1 MICNLIYLSIKHFD
15 YLFILHLYSLGFSIY
30 YMNFANVI
38 HKIFKIK
45 LYNKNL
51 YINPGFLCGLLI
63 GSLVESART
72 IIFLKSLFNI

>member
-1 MICNLIYLSIKHFD
+1 
-15 YLFILHLYSLGFSIY
+15 
-30 YMNFANVI
+30 MNFANVI